1 MSMYFVSNS
10 GETLWNPSNRVG
22 LLFLRQIRVI
32 EEVYGMDSGMAFQDG
47 DTIELNRDKLSRFLN
62 EILSILDRNNH
73 KVTPIL
79 LRGCLSIAIALALK
93 ADIKINDSFTD
104 NSCIS
109 LILQESYE
117 LIKILS

>member
-32 EEVYGMDSGMAFQDG
+32 EEVYGMDSGMAFKDG

-93 ADIKINDSFTD
+93 ADIKINDSFRD
-104 NSCIS
+104 NTCIS

>member
-32 EEVYGMDSGMAFQDG
+32 EEVYGMDSGMAFKDG

-73 KVTPIL
+73 KVTPVL
-79 LRGCLSIAIALALK
+79 LSGCLSIAIALAIK
-93 ADIKINDSFTD
+93 ADIKINDSFRD
-104 NSCIS
+104 NTCIS